1 MKNLIFQG
9 TLFDA
14 DGTLYDS
21 SLLHFEA
28 YRTVSKKLYGFNFT
42 KELFD
47 EECMKNNKQ
56 PVAILQEH
64 GINCTTEEFYKLKRP
79 YYENI
84 ARQKL
89 RATPGLMEFLQTIR
103 KHDIPAGVVSSAT
116 KHSIA
121 TSLEIVGLTAFF
133 PIIVAYED
141 IPDAQK
147 PSPDSY
153 LLGAKLLGKPASSC
167 LVFEDTD
174 VGIQAAKSAGMKCIA
189 VHNVTNSDSELRQ
202 ADLIIRSFSE
212 LHFSFT
218 PSGIELTFP

>member
-9 TLFDA
+9 ILFDA

-28 YRTVSKKLYGFNFT
+28 YRAVSKKLYHFDFT

-47 EECMKNNKQ
+47 EECIKNNKQ

-64 GINCTTEEFYKLKRP
+64 GINCTTEEFYKLKKP

-84 ARQKL
+84 ARKKL
-89 RATPGLMEFLQTIR
+89 QATPGLMEFLQTIR
-103 KHDIPAGVVSSAT
+103 GNNISVGVVSSAT
-116 KHSIA
+116 QHSIS
-121 TSLEIVGLTAFF
+121 TSLDIVHLTAYF

-153 LLGAKLLGKPASSC
+153 LLGAKLLGKPANSC
-167 LVFEDTD
+167 LVFEDTA
-174 VGIQAAKSAGMKCIA
+174 VGIQAAKSAGMNCIA
-189 VHNVTNSDSELRQ
+189 VRNVTNSDSELQQ
-202 ADLIIRSFSE
+202 ADLIIQSFSE
-212 LHFSFT
+212 LHFTFT
-218 PSGIELTFP
+218 HPGIELTFP

>member
-9 TLFDA
+9 ILFDA

-28 YRTVSKKLYGFNFT
+28 YRAVSKKLYGFDFT

-47 EECMKNNKQ
+47 EECMKKNKQ

-64 GINCTTEEFYKLKRP
+64 GINCTTEEFYKLKKP
-79 YYENI
+79 YYEDI
-84 ARQKL
+84 ARKKL
-89 RATPGLMEFLQTIR
+89 RATPGLMGFLQTIR
-103 KHDIPAGVVSSAT
+103 GSLIPVGVVSSAT
-116 KHSIA
+116 KHSIS
-121 TSLEIVGLTAFF
+121 TSLDIVHLTAYF

-147 PSPDSY
+147 PSPESY
-153 LLGAKLLGKPASSC
+153 LLGAKLLGKPANSC
-167 LVFEDTD
+167 LVFEDTA

-189 VHNVTNSDSELRQ
+189 VRNVTNSDSELQ
-202 ADLIIRSFSE
+202 EADLIIQSYSE
-212 LHFSFT
+212 LHFTFT
-218 PSGIELTFP
+218 HPGIELTFP